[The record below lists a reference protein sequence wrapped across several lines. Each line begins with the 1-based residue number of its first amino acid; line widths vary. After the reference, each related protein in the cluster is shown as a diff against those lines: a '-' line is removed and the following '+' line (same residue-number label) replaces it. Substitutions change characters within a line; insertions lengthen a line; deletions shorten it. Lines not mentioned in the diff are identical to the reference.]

1 MAQLG
6 TDVGGSSEVLLLG
19 RGVHNVLTPVVVLGE
34 TNSAGVVPA
43 LMEGELV

>member
-19 RGVHNVLTPVVVLGE
+19 RGVHNVLTPVVVLGNSE
-34 TNSAGVVPA
+34 SAGVVPA
-43 LMEGELV
+43 LIEGELV